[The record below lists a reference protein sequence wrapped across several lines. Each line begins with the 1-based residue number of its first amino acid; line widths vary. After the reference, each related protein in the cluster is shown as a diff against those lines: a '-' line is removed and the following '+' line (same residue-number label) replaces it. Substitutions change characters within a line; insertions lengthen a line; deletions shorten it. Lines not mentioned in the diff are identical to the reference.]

1 MPEVLHEL
9 KIWPE
14 FLEPKLA
21 GVKPWEY
28 RNNDRGYAV
37 GQLVLFREWDQV
49 LERYTGRAYGP
60 CRITYMLP
68 ARHRVIFTHTEQ
80 EVPHVPDH

>member
-37 GQLVLFREWDQV
+37 GQRVLFREWNPD
-49 LERYTGRAYGP
+49 EKRYTGRAYGP
-60 CRITYMLP
+60 CRITYLLP
-68 ARHRVIFTHTEQ
+68 VRDRVIFSHTDQ